1 MSNGLYPS
9 LFTSFSCNNGVEEAH
24 EEAVLEL
31 ESEVAP
37 EPKIEEP
44 KLKAEEKV
52 VEEFEEK
59 APSPVPMESP
69 PNIQEPPKVNFDV

>member
-1 MSNGLYPS
+1 M
-9 LFTSFSCNNGVEEAH
+9 EEAH
-24 EEAVLEL
+24 EEAVMEL
-31 ESEVAP
+31 EPEVAP

-69 PNIQEPPKVNFDV
+69 PNIQEPPKVNFDLYITFTFTFIY